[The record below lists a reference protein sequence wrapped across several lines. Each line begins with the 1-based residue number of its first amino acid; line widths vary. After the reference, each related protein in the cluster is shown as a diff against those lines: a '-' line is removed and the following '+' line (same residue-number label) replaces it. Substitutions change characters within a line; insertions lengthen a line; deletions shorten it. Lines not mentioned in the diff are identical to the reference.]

1 MMNAS
6 DHIVVA
12 IDGPAGAGKSTVARK
27 VARRLSLL
35 YIDSG
40 AMYRAVAW
48 KALDEG
54 VDLSNAEAVT
64 ATASSMKIELRS
76 AAETTGVFVDGEE
89 ITGFIRTPEVTDAS
103 SRISAISAVRE
114 ILVRQQQAMG
124 REAGVVMEGRD
135 IGTVVFPETP
145 YKFYLDASVRERARR
160 RQADLVQAGYEVDLG
175 RLEREVAA
183 RDERDSTRSAS
194 PLMKVEDASIIDTTG
209 MSIEEVVDAI
219 AERVDAI
226 VSERTAE
233 DS

>member
-1 MMNAS
+1 MNAS

-54 VDLSNAEAVT
+54 IDLSDAKAVT
-64 ATASSMKIELRS
+64 ATAASMKIELMS

-124 REAGVVMEGRD
+124 RETGVVMEGRD

-160 RQADLVQAGYEVDLG
+160 RQGDLEQAGYDVDFE

-194 PLMKVEDASIIDTTG
+194 PLMKVEDAAIIDTTG

-219 AERVDAI
+219 AERVEAI
-226 VSERTAE
+226 ASERAAE